1 MIRHFVRDTLPPF
14 FKQLDNA
21 KNGREAAQILVR
33 FLTNA
38 GVVDQLMAWRDQAID
53 AGDLVT
59 AGQPEQTWNT
69 FCDLLDEYVTILG
82 DRQFVAD
89 DFFWLCCSLAL
100 KGQIIHRFLLRW
112 IRYRSLKAALFK

>member
-89 DFFWLCCSLAL
+89 DFFGFAARWL
-100 KGQIIHRFLLRW
+100 
-112 IRYRSLKAALFK
+112 